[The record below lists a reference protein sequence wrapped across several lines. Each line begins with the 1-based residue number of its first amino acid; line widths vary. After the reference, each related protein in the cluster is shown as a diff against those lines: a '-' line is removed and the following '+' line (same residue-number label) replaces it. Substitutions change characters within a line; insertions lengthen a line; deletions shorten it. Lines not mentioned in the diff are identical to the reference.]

1 MDSAHRNDFVH
12 VVTLLLNDRFEV
24 APPAVAVIRLSMRSD
39 LLLKLLLFGLLSI
52 LAGCDSGPQEESP
65 EVLESRETTKREAL
79 SEPKPSVRE
88 FDASLANGAER
99 KLAKV
104 IQQGVNLA
112 DQVLP
117 GYDWGGNTHLPLSS
131 VAPEMDELDVM
142 DLLLKF
148 EDHYQIDITM
158 ADLAAAVGSENVD
171 ESRHHLTLERI
182 ARLASPQPSEK

>member
-1 MDSAHRNDFVH
+1 
-12 VVTLLLNDRFEV
+12 
-24 APPAVAVIRLSMRSD
+24 MRSV
-39 LLLKLLLFGLLSI
+39 LPLRPLLFGLLSI
-52 LAGCDSGPQEESP
+52 LAGCDSGTQGESP
-65 EVLESRETTKREAL
+65 YVLESSETTKREAL
-79 SEPKPSVRE
+79 GPPEPSVRD
-88 FDASLANGAER
+88 FDTSQANGAEPEFV
-99 KLAKV
+99 KV

-148 EDHYQIDITM
+148 EDHYQMDITM
-158 ADLAAAVGSENVD
+158 ADLADAVGSENVD

-182 ARLASPQPSEK
+182 ARLASPQPGEK